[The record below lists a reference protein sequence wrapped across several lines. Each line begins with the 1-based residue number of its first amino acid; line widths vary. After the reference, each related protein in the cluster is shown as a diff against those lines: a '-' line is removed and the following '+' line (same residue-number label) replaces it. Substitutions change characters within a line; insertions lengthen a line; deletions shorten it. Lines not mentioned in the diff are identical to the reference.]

1 MVIGIDIQIY
11 FSFDIRL
18 IWMIFIA
25 VIGLLFTLNRLKK
38 NTLFSIV
45 CAIGFSLVGTLL
57 VGEQKNGSSE
67 TITSSETI
75 VVKVL
80 EISSKE
86 SIWRKAICQI
96 TGEDSNFSKL
106 DKNNVLLFFE
116 SDAIQTGDV
125 VIASTKLERIKNKNN
140 PGEFDAEK
148 YWKAK
153 SIDLIGFVGEGNYQ
167 FIDHIDQSR
176 FSVFFESL
184 RNFMSNVL
192 SEHLSEDKLAVANAL
207 VLGDKDFLS
216 AETRK
221 SFASAGAMHVLA
233 VSGLHVGIVLVLLMF
248 FFKQFPR
255 VFSKNRALIAAL
267 LVIWCYAGL
276 TGLSP
281 SVLRATIMF
290 TILSFSTLI
299 GRKGNN
305 VNTLFFSAFVM
316 LVWEPMYLFDIGF
329 QLSYLAMIGI
339 FIFHQPIS
347 RMFFIYYKPLK
358 WLWEGTSVGIAAQIA
373 TFPLSLY
380 YFHQFP
386 NFFLLTN
393 IGMMLLAGVCLSVG
407 LLLSLVSKIGY
418 LSNVVGYLTFLLFS
432 GMLFFVQFIESIPGA
447 LAKGFIVS
455 AEMVLLF
462 YSVMLF
468 ILIFKEKKQIR
479 FAGVLVLTLL
489 IGVIQINRYKGYVR
503 KELVVYNSNKLVLS
517 INDGNE
523 IHCFYDER
531 GEGKV
536 SHFLEDYEKIYPGN
550 ITYHKLKNGL
560 SEYKTE
566 GYLIQISQNE
576 KGVNLKCNNEEY
588 FIRNSYRNLS
598 EDKIKI
604 IDMPYLQ
611 ENPNHIQLKY
621 GAFRLRLN

>member
-1 MVIGIDIQIY
+1 MVVGIEIQIY
-11 FSFDIRL
+11 FGFENHL

-38 NTLFSIV
+38 NILFSIV
-45 CAIGFSLVGTLL
+45 CAIGFTLIGTLL
-57 VGEQKNGSSE
+57 IGEKQGGVSGSFQ
-67 TITSSETI
+67 SSETI

-80 EISSKE
+80 EISGKE

-96 TGEDSNFSKL
+96 AEKNHGFSKVNK
-106 DKNNVLLFFE
+106 DKILLFFE
-116 SDAIQTGDV
+116 SDAIQMGDV
-125 VIASTKLERIKNKNN
+125 VIASTKLEIIQNKNN

-148 YWKAK
+148 YWGAK

-167 FIDHIDQSR
+167 FLDHVNQS
-176 FSVFFESL
+176 SLSLFFDGL

-192 SEHLSEDKLAVANAL
+192 SDHLEEEELAVANAL

-290 TILSFSTLI
+290 TILSISTLI

-339 FIFHQPIS
+339 FVFYQPIS
-347 RMFFIYYKPLK
+347 RMFFISYKPLK
-358 WLWEGTSVGIAAQIA
+358 WIWDGTSVGIAAQIT

-468 ILIFKEKKQIR
+468 ILIFKDKKQIR
-479 FAGVLVLTLL
+479 LAGIAVLTVL
-489 IGVIQINRYKGYVR
+489 IVIIQVDRYNGHVR

-517 INDGNE
+517 INDGDE
-523 IHCFYDER
+523 IHCFYDVA
-531 GEGKV
+531 GEKKV
-536 SHFLEDYEKIYPGN
+536 NRFLEDYEKLYPGK
-550 ITYHKLKNGL
+550 IIYHPLKKGL

-566 GYLIQISQNE
+566 SNLIQLEQGE
-576 KGVNLKCNNEEY
+576 LGMKLKLNNEEY
-588 FIRNSYRNLS
+588 FIRSSYRYSSINDL
-598 EDKIKI
+598 KI

-611 ENPNHIQLKY
+611 DNPNHINLNK